1 MIIIYTNSLAI
12 ILCVNIIF
20 INTYFTG
27 DVSELSEEESI
38 HGIWCN
44 TGR

>member
-1 MIIIYTNSLAI
+1 MIIIYTTSLAI

-27 DVSELSEEESI
+27 DVSELSEEEKYT
-38 HGIWCN
+38 WYMVQY
-44 TGR
+44 